1 MTVKYWILIERK
13 YSNKLIGI
21 RPSNVFYNFFSLLS
35 FEQIHKKK
43 TIKKTDI
50 GRFANT
56 FTFIVDFTLSNYG
69 KEFEKEV

>member
-1 MTVKYWILIERK
+1 MASEPATFFTI
-13 YSNKLIGI
+13 
-21 RPSNVFYNFFSLLS
+21 FFSLLS
-35 FEQIHKKK
+35 FEQIHKK